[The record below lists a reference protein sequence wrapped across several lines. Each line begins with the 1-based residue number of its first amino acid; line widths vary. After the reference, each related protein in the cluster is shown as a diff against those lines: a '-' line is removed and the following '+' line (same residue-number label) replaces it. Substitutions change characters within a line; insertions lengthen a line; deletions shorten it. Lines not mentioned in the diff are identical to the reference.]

1 MSLLDSEATA
11 GVMAALD
18 GSVVEPVSVETPA
31 PEVEAAPE
39 EAASSE
45 PAQDVNDNAGVEA
58 QTDTEPVQEATAE
71 TSQEASADTDGE
83 AGDEE
88 TPGHRVPYNRF
99 KQVVDA
105 RNGYKEQLSALEQKV
120 ASLSEELKLAQQI
133 KQMLPAQQA
142 PQASE
147 DKWLDG
153 LLEGSSPQQPEQP
166 AQDPRVDALM
176 ERLHAQEVALAQ
188 RQLEGEIS
196 EAVGKYPNADRQF
209 LLQAVAS
216 DPGVSIMNVAEAY
229 SARIAEIEEAAIARH
244 LKDNP
249 APVAKKP
256 EAPPRPAK
264 SGASESTVGT
274 GEKKPK
280 SVAEGSA
287 FLRDA
292 WGKLNPLL

>member
-1 MSLLDSEATA
+1 MSLLNSEAAA
-11 GVMAALD
+11 GVMAALS
-18 GSVVEPVSVETPA
+18 GEVPTEAPA
-31 PEVEAAPE
+31 PEVEAAPA
-39 EAASSE
+39 EATSSE
-45 PAQDVNDNAGVEA
+45 PAQDVNDSAGVEA
-58 QTDTEPVQEATAE
+58 QTDTEPAQEEAAE
-71 TSQEASADTDGE
+71 PSQEASAETDGE

-105 RNGYKEQLSALEQKV
+105 RNGYKEQLSALEQQV
-120 ASLSEELKLAQQI
+120 ASLSEELRLAQQI

-147 DKWLDG
+147 EKWLDG
-153 LLEGSSPQQPEQP
+153 LLEGETPQQSQP
-166 AQDPRVDALM
+166 ANDPRVDALM
-176 ERLHAQEVALAQ
+176 ERLHAQEVALATQ
-188 RQLEGEIS
+188 QLEAEIS
-196 EAVGKYPNADRQF
+196 EANGKFPNVDREF

-244 LKDNP
+244 FKENP
-249 APVAKKP
+249 APAAKKP

-264 SGASESTVGT
+264 SGAAESTVGT

-292 WGKLNPLL
+292 WGKINPLF